1 MYILD
6 PSKSIKFPLFLVAQ
20 IIYMVQHDRQ
30 HLQWLNAKVVVLGF
44 FYLSGMTTYLNS
56 LMALFHSA
64 AHKLARHP
72 ELMKV
77 NTYLMLHRCTVSLTC
92 CFFFIYSDAHMK
104 LVILHDNYKYYL
116 NVF

>member
-6 PSKSIKFPLFLVAQ
+6 PLKSIKFPLFLIAQ

-30 HLQWLNAKVVVLGF
+30 HLQWLNVRVVVLGF

-56 LMALFHSA
+56 LVALFHST
-64 AHKLARHP
+64 AHKLAWHP

-77 NTYLMLHRCTVSLTC
+77 NTYLMLHQRIVSLTC
-92 CFFFIYSDAHMK
+92 CFFFKYSDGHMK
-104 LVILHDNYKYYL
+104 LVILHRNYKYPL
-116 NVF
+116 NEF